1 MEIEC
6 LRLDFHVYDMAIRCQ
21 RMQVE
26 ALGNRVLETRFP
38 IWLFQILKS
47 PCLLSY
53 SHSHPHPLT
62 LKPKHSHSHTNW
74 PTLTVSASPTT
85 PSLVLSLSQPHRR
98 RCRSSSHSL
107 SPTPTPSHSHTNQ
120 STHTV
125 SASPTPP
132 SLVLPLS
139 QPHRSR
145 RRSYFILFLKE
156 VNFDWSSQSF
166 EVLQSA
172 RSLKTKK
179 KKVSPFIPNAKCK
192 VCFTVCML
200 RNSGKNERIFCES
213 SFFFFFLNFQ

>member
-62 LKPKHSHSHTNW
+62 LKPKHSHSHTNR
-74 PTLTVSASPTT
+74 PTLTVSASPTP

-125 SASPTPP
+125 SASFKRSEFWLVITELWSP
-132 SLVLPLS
+132 SVCAVS
-139 QPHRSR
+139 KNQ
-145 RRSYFILFLKE
+145 KE
-156 VNFDWSSQSF
+156 KGESF
-166 EVLQSA
+166 YS
-172 RSLKTKK
+172 
-179 KKVSPFIPNAKCK
+179 KCK
-192 VCFTVCML
+192 MQSVFHCVYAEKQWEKW
-200 RNSGKNERIFCES
+200 KNLLWKFV
-213 SFFFFFLNFQ
+213 FFFFLNFQ